1 MKLLSKNIFSLFNDA
16 DAQTELIPMCL
27 YLFITTAFVFT
38 LAFVIPPAFQ
48 IIGQLDDAADHTG
61 SLYYDVT
68 ANFDLGVK
76 MWFFVLVMIISTRLL
91 HMGLIAIKRQKYTG
105 EQYESDF

>member
-1 MKLLSKNIFSLFNDA
+1 MFTNNE
-16 DAQTELIPMCL
+16 AQTELVPMIL

-38 LAFVIPPAFQ
+38 LAFVIPPSFQ
-48 IIGQLDDAADHTG
+48 IIEQLDDAADHTG
-61 SLYYDVT
+61 SLYYDVMG
-68 ANFDLGVK
+68 NFDLGVK
-76 MWFFVLVMIISTRLL
+76 IWFFMLVMIIATRLL

>member
-1 MKLLSKNIFSLFNDA
+1 MFNNK
-16 DAQTELIPMCL
+16 AQTELVPMCL

-48 IIGQLDDAADHTG
+48 IVEQLNDAADHSG

-68 ANFDLGVK
+68 ANFNLGS
-76 MWFFVLVMIISTRLL
+76 MIWFFMLVMIIATRLL

>member
-1 MKLLSKNIFSLFNDA
+1 MSTMFNDK
-16 DAQTELIPMCL
+16 AQTELVPMVL

-48 IIGQLDDAADHTG
+48 IIDQLDDAADPTG
-61 SLYYDVT
+61 SIYYDVT
-68 ANFDLGVK
+68 GNFNLGTMV
-76 MWFFVLVMIISTRLL
+76 WFFMLVMIIATRLL
-91 HMGLIAIKRQKYTG
+91 HMGLIAIKRQRYTG